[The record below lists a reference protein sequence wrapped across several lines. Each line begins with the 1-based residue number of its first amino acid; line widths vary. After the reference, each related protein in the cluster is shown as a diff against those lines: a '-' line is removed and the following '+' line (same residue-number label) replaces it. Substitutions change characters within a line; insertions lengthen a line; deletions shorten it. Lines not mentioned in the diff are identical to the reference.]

1 MYVHIMYLYIYILA
15 FGIWWSICSWRP
27 KLFPSSSLL
36 PTQVDNLTAVDTPKT
51 GSGYPSGV
59 DPNELRYN
67 WLLAPL
73 AEEVYKFQIFLLIC
87 QLTVTSINWLYI
99 HHGKI
104 EGNLKSTW
112 KCELVFWMYGAI
124 PGRRWLEIR
133 SATSLS
139 FLRGVSRFRH
149 LGETDSD
156 CLQESRKCAVC
167 PRSVWKLGA
176 SGPKVVS
183 EEAHVEHPL

>member
-1 MYVHIMYLYIYILA
+1 MHVHIIYLYL
-15 FGIWWSICSWRP
+15 GIWLMINLLLKTRIVSFIFTSPDTGRQSHCCRYTEDRVWIPLWGWSQRVALQLALGTFGRRGLQI
-27 KLFPSSSLL
+27 
-36 PTQVDNLTAVDTPKT
+36 QVL
-51 GSGYPSGV
+51 
-59 DPNELRYN
+59 
-67 WLLAPL
+67 
-73 AEEVYKFQIFLLIC
+73 LLIY
-87 QLTVTSINWLYI
+87 QLTVTSIKMDYPSCKNW
-99 HHGKI
+99 GQV
-104 EGNLKSTW
+104 KSTW
-112 KCELVFWMYGAI
+112 NCKWARFLDVWAI

-133 SATSLS
+133 RATSLS

-167 PRSVWKLGA
+167 PRSVWKLGGA